1 MESVFTLQRHLLMQE
16 NLYQN
21 IGNLD
26 LQLSYLDGIV
36 IVTIECGKSYFL
48 EAA

>member
-1 MESVFTLQRHLLMQE
+1 MRE

-36 IVTIECGKSYFL
+36 IETIKCGKSYFL